1 MFTLSMLYATMLIN
15 LLRQYATNIIKN
27 FMKSCAF
34 FGHRNMNVEQ
44 YREKLL
50 NIIVDLI
57 ENKGVVQ
64 FYSGFRGDFDVF
76 CSYLIHELKARYPQI
91 KNTMVFSYLPEVSEN
106 PEYNFEL
113 PKCFDD
119 SVYLLERQ
127 VPKRLA
133 IIETNKCLVDKVDYI
148 IAGVM
153 THGGGAYAACEY
165 ANKKKK
171 PIINVIDGWE
181 I

>member
-1 MFTLSMLYATMLIN
+1 
-15 LLRQYATNIIKN
+15 
-27 FMKSCAF
+27 MKSCAF
-34 FGHRNMNVEQ
+34 FGHRDMNVKQ

-50 NIIVDLI
+50 NSVIELI
-57 ENKGVVQ
+57 DNKGVTQ
-64 FYSGFRGDFDVF
+64 FYSDFRGDFN
-76 CSYLIHELKARYPQI
+76 SYCGNLIFELKSIYPKI
-91 KNTMVFSYLPEVSEN
+91 KNTMVLSYIPEAKTDDNSAF
-106 PEYNFEL
+106 YL

-119 SVYLLERQ
+119 SVYLLERS

-153 THGGGAYAACEY
+153 THFGGAYMACEY
-165 ANKKKK
+165 AYKRKK
-171 PIINVIDGWE
+171 PIISLIDEWE